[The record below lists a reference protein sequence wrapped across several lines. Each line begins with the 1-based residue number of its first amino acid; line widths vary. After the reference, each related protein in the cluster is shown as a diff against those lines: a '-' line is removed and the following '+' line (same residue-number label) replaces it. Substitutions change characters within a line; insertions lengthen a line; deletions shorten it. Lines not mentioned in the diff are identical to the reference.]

1 MRKLLFIA
9 LLSLLAVSK
18 GAQAQSYE
26 VPKDYT
32 LKAKEDYTKY
42 EQDVINTVDWLQQTS
57 WGDQPDKRKEA
68 AAFLVAWI
76 TGSPTVTISVGSPL
90 VKMCDKN
97 PELMITFMGGFTK
110 YALQHKD
117 TPNTNAANV
126 AGLKALIAKYQME
139 KNHKKESAVEKLIKI
154 DQDGKLEEWAATD
167 YLKS

>member
-1 MRKLLFIA
+1 MRKLLLVTFV
-9 LLSLLAVSK
+9 SLLAVCKSAT
-18 GAQAQSYE
+18 AQTYE

-32 LKAKEDYTKY
+32 LKAKEDYAKY

-57 WGDQPDKRKEA
+57 WDDQQDKRKEA
-68 AAFLVAWI
+68 GTFFVAWI

-90 VKMCDKN
+90 VKLCNKN
-97 PELMITFMGGFTK
+97 PELMMTFLGGFTK

-154 DQDGKLEEWAATD
+154 DQDGKLEDWAATE